1 MGTIAVRD
9 AQLVSWLNEDE
20 QRDAVEAAGTNQ
32 FEDYVLEGKYQSG
45 SDSRRKK
52 RQKKTAGMLAETYT
66 EKLLRLEADYE
77 KALAMVNMVNSK
89 EMAEGE
95 EQRKLERIQNIMTEI
110 KKLG

>member
-77 KALAMVNMVNSK
+77 KALAMVNSK